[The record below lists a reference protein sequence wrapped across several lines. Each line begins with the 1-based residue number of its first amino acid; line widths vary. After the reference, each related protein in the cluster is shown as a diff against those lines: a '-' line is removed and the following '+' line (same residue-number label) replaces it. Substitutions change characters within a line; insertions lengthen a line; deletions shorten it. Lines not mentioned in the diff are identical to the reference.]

1 MSKVIMNMLLKINK
15 KLGKTVIVVT
25 HDNSFIER
33 LGQRVITIKNG
44 RVASDIPATAK
55 EESDE

>member
-1 MSKVIMNMLLKINK
+1 MLLKINQ

-25 HDNSFIER
+25 HDDKIINM

-44 RVASDIPATAK
+44 RVFSDIPAAAK
-55 EESDE
+55 EADDE